1 MKYSEDFYNQEYNP
15 RLSVKNHL
23 DIMRGWQ
30 TKSELAR
37 ASSECLIDIAYGPDQ
52 DEKLDLFLAP
62 QKNAPCLLFIHGGYW
77 RASDKSEFSFIAKA
91 FAQAGANVF
100 VINYGLAP
108 RLQLEEIVS
117 QIQQATEWVRDHAT
131 QYDAD
136 ATKIYVSGHSAG
148 GHLATMMTTIEPDTT
163 RPMIQGVISISGLHD
178 LTPLLSASFINNV
191 LNLDIT
197 RAQALSPVLKKSNPK
212 IPFWTCVGGDES
224 SEFHRQNQMI
234 AQAWPDNFQGDI
246 PMPGHNHFD
255 LMDALAQPNS
265 AIHRAIVHMLHL

>member
-1 MKYSEDFYNQEYNP
+1 MKHSEDFYNQEYNP
-15 RLSVKNHL
+15 RLSVVNHL
-23 DIMRGWQ
+23 DIMQGWQ

-37 ASSECLIDIAYGPDQ
+37 ASSQCLLDVAYGPDQ
-52 DEKLDLFLAP
+52 DEKLDLFLAS
-62 QKNAPCLLFIHGGYW
+62 QKGAPCLLFIHGGYW

-91 FAQAGANVF
+91 FVQAGANVF

-108 RLQLEEIVS
+108 RLQLEEIVL
-117 QIQQATEWVRDHAT
+117 QIQRATEWVRDHAT

-136 ATKIYVSGHSAG
+136 ATKIYMTGHSAG
-148 GHLATMMTTIEPDTT
+148 GHLASMMTTIEPDSP
-163 RPMIQGVISISGLHD
+163 RPMIQGVLSISGLYD
-178 LTPLLSASFINNV
+178 LTPLVSASFLNTV
-191 LNLDIT
+191 LKLDIT

-234 AQAWPDNFQGDI
+234 AQAWPDNFQADI

-255 LMDALAQPNS
+255 LMDALAQPS
-265 AIHRAIVHMLHL
+265 SEIHKAIVRMIRL